1 MKYSSKYSCL
11 SLEDCLGKLLEDM
24 TNDQALGDI
33 EKNRG
38 TIARQEAEA
47 ILDRWQKEWGD
58 VFTDYAKKKW
68 QKEWGEV

>member
-1 MKYSSKYSCL
+1 MSIQQRSL
-11 SLEDCLGKLLEDM
+11 QVLLETTLEDYLGELLEDM

-38 TIARQEAEA
+38 TIARQNAEA
-47 ILDRWQKEWGD
+47 ILE
-58 VFTDYAKKKW
+58 KW

>member
-1 MKYSSKYSCL
+1 
-11 SLEDCLGKLLEDM
+11 M

-47 ILDRWQKEWGD
+47 ILDRWQKECGY
-58 VFTDYAKKKW
+58 VFRDYAIKKW
-68 QKEWGEV
+68 QKEWGDV